1 MITTRYI
8 LAAFVAL
15 LPLILSAQPIR
26 SERLDFPPTAIGT
39 GDEREVRIDN
49 LRDGI
54 TFVVV
59 DTCDAP
65 FRVITPLN
73 ELVSKSGE
81 LRIRIEFL
89 PTQAGSFRDEIILE
103 HRPPSFPPGERIRIR
118 VSGTGFR
125 IERSDRIEFGSVL
138 IGDSVQRMILIRDN
152 LVRDVNWSV
161 SRPPSAPF
169 ATPDN
174 SSPYRPNRDTVG
186 FRFSYAPVATG
197 RSVDTIGLIR
207 TYIPTGKALDTIQV
221 ILDGSAIAMKDS
233 AMIQFRDLTQGM
245 TVSQDLVLQLPASP
259 KTREFRYSL
268 TPRITS
274 ESITGSIKDPT
285 GVSRTSLIAM
295 SFTARPRTPRDIR
308 EQFVLVRSRADGRRI
323 DSTIITAIVTL
334 LPQPVELR
342 AAYVADTLRHRIGDT
357 VQFDIVATS
366 REPLAD
372 ELVLRDVVAECA
384 INGTVLVP
392 IIDDQTSMFT
402 RDDRTFVRVATREP
416 VTVNTSGDVIVR
428 WTGVVVLGDA
438 AYSPLTLE
446 SVSATLQDG
455 TRITLEPS
463 SSVLLVTNVWT
474 MPDGTQ
480 RLVNPRGTQLDVTI
494 TPNPIEST
502 GIITIAN
509 VPTGVGR
516 LEIADTRGIVVS
528 DLTQAIRSGRTE
540 FSVASSGAVDVQ
552 LQPGIYYARLSAQ
565 LSPTA
570 ALSTVVRAFVIR

>member
-15 LPLILSAQPIR
+15 LPLILSAQPVR

-65 FRVITPLN
+65 FRVTTPLN

-89 PTQAGSFRDEIILE
+89 PTQSGSFRDEIILE

-118 VSGTGFR
+118 MSGTGFR

-138 IGDSVQRMILIRDN
+138 VGDSVQRMILIRDN
-152 LVRDVNWSV
+152 LVRDVRWSV
-161 SRPPSAPF
+161 SRLPSAPF
-169 ATPDN
+169 TTPDN
-174 SSPYRPNRDTVG
+174 SAPYRPNRDTVG

-207 TYIPTGKALDTIQV
+207 TYIPTGKVLDTIQV
-221 ILDGSAIAMKDS
+221 ILDGTAVAMKDS
-233 AMIQFRDLTQGM
+233 AVIQFRDLTQGM
-245 TVSQDLVLQLPASP
+245 TVSQDLVLQLPAAP

-268 TPRITS
+268 VPRIVMGS
-274 ESITGSIKDPT
+274 VTGSIKDPT
-285 GVSRTSLIAM
+285 GVSRTSSITT

-308 EQFVLVRSRADGRRI
+308 EQFVLVRLRADGRRI
-323 DSTIITAIVTL
+323 DSTIVTAIVTL
-334 LPQPVELR
+334 LPQPIELR
-342 AAYVADTLRHRIGDT
+342 AAFSADTLRHRIGDT
-357 VQFDIVATS
+357 VQFEIVATS
-366 REPLAD
+366 REPLAN
-372 ELVLRDVVAECA
+372 ELVLRDVVVECA

-392 IIDDQTSMFT
+392 IIDDQTSVLT
-402 RDDRTFVRVATREP
+402 RDDRMYVRVAPREP
-416 VTVNTSGDVIVR
+416 VTVNSSGDVIVR

-455 TRITLEPS
+455 SRITLAPS

-480 RLVNPRGTQLDVTI
+480 RLVNSRGTWLEVSI
-494 TPNPIEST
+494 APNPITST

-528 DLTQAIRSGRTE
+528 DLTQAVRSGRTE

-552 LQPGIYYARLSAQ
+552 LQPGMYYARLSAQ